1 MLRGV
6 ATARVFLLEPDGI
19 YRLGMVA
26 CLRALPE
33 IDAVGDA
40 ASAAEAWAA
49 PALQSAD
56 LVVLALDVER
66 PAELVAQLLQ
76 RVGCRVLVT
85 ARPDQVEAVRAAIG
99 AGATGVVRR
108 GGLSSD
114 ALAAH
119 VRAALHGAGVVPP
132 ELLMSL
138 ARTTVATEPAPAGAR
153 HLTDREQSVLS
164 LFAAG
169 KITREVA
176 RELAYSERTVKSVL
190 HEAVTKLGASSRSQA
205 IAFAVRD
212 GMI

>member
-1 MLRGV
+1 VLRG
-6 ATARVFLLEPDGI
+6 AAKVFLLEPDGI

-33 IDAVGDA
+33 IEAVGDA
-40 ASAAEAWAA
+40 GTAADAWASPELA
-49 PALQSAD
+49 DTD

-66 PAELVAQLLQ
+66 AAEVVGQLLQ
-76 RVGCRVLVT
+76 RVGCRVLVS
-85 ARPDQVEAVRAAIG
+85 ARAEQLDGVRAAIG
-99 AGATGVVRR
+99 AGAVGVVRR

-119 VRAALHGAGVVPP
+119 VRAALHGAGLVPP
-132 ELLMSL
+132 ELLTSL
-138 ARTTVATEPAPAGAR
+138 AGAGPALAAAAQHDAR

-205 IAFAVRD
+205 IALAVRD